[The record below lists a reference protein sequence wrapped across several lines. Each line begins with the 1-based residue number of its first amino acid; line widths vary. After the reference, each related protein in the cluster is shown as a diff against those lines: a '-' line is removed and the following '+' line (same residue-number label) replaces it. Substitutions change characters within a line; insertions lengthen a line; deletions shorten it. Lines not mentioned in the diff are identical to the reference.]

1 MRGLGNPALVKN
13 KISLGKPTPKV
24 PDKAPTQGTPNIKV
38 SMDSDLRDKLNHDT
52 IDLSQS
58 QNKDGSYAVS
68 IEIKNKSGKGSIRIS
83 DVKFFGYNVF
93 LDSNAAD
100 KKGIDKKEAIDLLK
114 DNDNLSYN
122 HDSVKIGDKSWDI
135 VMSSVNFKTVQKNG
149 KDDNSDIDVNKAN
162 IMAHFKF
169 TLPDEAGSSSHNF
182 LYKITKLHFKYTFTP
197 NDSSPQQT
205 GSYDEK
211 FTYPIVVMKLI
222 DKITLPIS
230 KGYNGLYSTA
240 FFSTKTKFQLDTFKF
255 LDEEMSPYYFKA
267 ILGLLLNQGVSSFYY
282 TINNF
287 ISTSRVKKDS
297 LTTCYLI
304 NFGRTFNGDKLTH
317 KLESKLVYAKDAKS
331 SKELERVN
339 KKITLK
345 VNNLSFD
352 VGEKGIPEMSE
363 FKKSYV
369 VQVQYEN
376 TKDYKYFYFYV
387 EKQPLEV
394 IALSANTAAN
404 STLNGYFVKQGSLL
418 SCTFPAQLVQQ
429 ICTGEALSYS
439 DSIAVTMMTGSIFG
453 FYSPAIAMSSLSMLM
468 ITEFFIIYYVHYSG
482 TIADSI
488 WNGSNVSIND
498 SFEDTMYA
506 SSFISKYSNAK
517 NAYNAAVQISSA
529 QGKTALLGSK
539 DQVAVEG
546 VFTTQT
552 AFASEVINPNI
563 SYFARFNLKSAK
575 DFFDTN
581 TETYLTSEI
590 QNWIDLM
597 FADIFSINI
606 AYATSILG
614 PLEGMIFDGINVKG
628 VNKKIN
634 FGIKAGDHLLNPFFN
649 TAEHKL
655 IADVPASYF
664 YGGQNDKIIQYL
676 DNFLKE
682 NKDSKNEI
690 LKYACKSLKRV
701 VFYSTKRQLDLPFI
715 ARPFV
720 RKGQDKQSTTIFKNS
735 YCSPSMVFDN
745 KKSILTKYETETML
759 PSNQKQAKINNAGQN
774 GEIYKFTDDK
784 LKFTPNTESFLNN
797 TNIIGDGISLL
808 W

>member
-1 MRGLGNPALVKN
+1 M
-13 KISLGKPTPKV
+13 
-24 PDKAPTQGTPNIKV
+24 
-38 SMDSDLRDKLNHDT
+38 
-52 IDLSQS
+52 
-58 QNKDGSYAVS
+58 
-68 IEIKNKSGKGSIRIS
+68 
-83 DVKFFGYNVF
+83 
-93 LDSNAAD
+93 
-100 KKGIDKKEAIDLLK
+100 
-114 DNDNLSYN
+114 
-122 HDSVKIGDKSWDI
+122 
-135 VMSSVNFKTVQKNG
+135 
-149 KDDNSDIDVNKAN
+149 
-162 IMAHFKF
+162 
-169 TLPDEAGSSSHNF
+169 
-182 LYKITKLHFKYTFTP
+182 
-197 NDSSPQQT
+197 
-205 GSYDEK
+205 
-211 FTYPIVVMKLI
+211 
-222 DKITLPIS
+222 
-230 KGYNGLYSTA
+230 
-240 FFSTKTKFQLDTFKF
+240 
-255 LDEEMSPYYFKA
+255 
-267 ILGLLLNQGVSSFYY
+267 SSFYY

-287 ISTSRVKKDS
+287 ISTTKNKKDS

-317 KLESKLVYAKDAKS
+317 KLESTLTYAEDTKS
-331 SKELERVN
+331 SKELERVD

-352 VGEKGIPEMSE
+352 VGEKGIPEISE

-369 VQVQYEN
+369 VQAHYEN
-376 TKDYKYFYFYV
+376 TEDYEYFYFYV

-394 IALSANTAAN
+394 IALSANTAVN
-404 STLNGYFVKQGSLL
+404 STLNGYFVKQGSLM
-418 SCTFPAQLVQQ
+418 SCAYPAQLVQQ

-468 ITEFFIIYYVHYSG
+468 FTEFFIIYYVHYSG
-482 TIADSI
+482 TLADSI
-488 WNGSNVSIND
+488 WNGSSVSIND
-498 SFEDTMYA
+498 SFEDTLYA

-529 QGKTALLGSK
+529 QGKTALLGGK
-539 DQVAVEG
+539 NQVAVEG

-563 SYFARFNLKSAK
+563 PYFARFNLKSTK

-597 FADIFSINI
+597 FADIFSVNI

-614 PLEGMIFDGINVKG
+614 PFEGMLFEGVNVKG
-628 VNKKIN
+628 INKKIN
-634 FGIKAGDHLLNPFFN
+634 VGVKIDGHLLNPFFN

-655 IADVPASYF
+655 IANIPASYF
-664 YGGQNDKIIQYL
+664 YSGQSEKIIQYL

-682 NKDSKNEI
+682 NKDSKNEM
-690 LKYACKSLKRV
+690 LKYACRTLKKV

-715 ARPFV
+715 ERPFL
-720 RKGQDKQSTTIFKNS
+720 RSDQDKQATLIFKNS

-745 KKSILTKYETETML
+745 EKSTLTKYETETML
-759 PSNQKQAKINNAGQN
+759 PSNQKQAKINDAGQN

-784 LKFTPNTESFLNN
+784 LKFTPNTESFLDN
-797 TNIIGDGISLL
+797 TDIIGDGISLL